1 MSIAWPLYGHD
12 TAEASFLASATTG
25 KLHHGWLI
33 EGPSGIGKATMANR
47 LAAYML
53 GARKQRR
60 LMQILLTRLREP
72 VLPALIPICA
82 WYIAS

>member
-12 TAEASFLASATTG
+12 TAEAALA
-25 KLHHGWLI
+25 
-33 EGPSGIGKATMANR
+33 
-47 LAAYML
+47 
-53 GARKQRR
+53 ARKQRR